1 MGLSSNDIASF
12 LSDSSGNN
20 FIPNKDQ
27 STNGF
32 SVPATP
38 SGNGFGLPSSQVPY
52 NLQSRGKR
60 SLVHWFVPEVGIVD
74 MYINPQSINYK
85 YDKIIIKERT
95 KGGYVN
101 QYWGEELLV
110 LQIQGTTGSSGIEG
124 INVLKE
130 VYRSEQLTFDPVG
143 LTVAST
149 NLVNGLAD
157 AVDDGS
163 ILGSIAAGILDI
175 DPLAQSMLPRNL
187 PSLASLAFGVEM
199 YWMGQVFRGYFTS
212 FSFDER
218 ADSLGLFYYNMTF
231 TVTQTRGY
239 RYNYLPWHHSAVSG
253 PSNHDAIPYTF
264 EDTNARGGAIDTRLQ
279 NQNALGLA
287 GSNNILNG

>member
-1 MGLSSNDIASF
+1 MGLTLNDISSL

-20 FIPNKDQ
+20 FIPNANQ
-27 STNGF
+27 NSNGF
-32 SVPATP
+32 SVPAIPT
-38 SGNGFGLPSSQVPY
+38 GDGFGLPSSKVPY

-60 SLVHWFVPEVGIVD
+60 NLVHWFVPEVGIVD
-74 MYINPQSINYK
+74 MYINPQSIGHK
-85 YDKIIIKERT
+85 FQKIIVKERT

-130 VYRSEQLTFDPVG
+130 VYRSEQLTFDPVA

-175 DPLAQSMLPRNL
+175 DPLAQSMLPKNL
-187 PSLASLAFGVEM
+187 PSLASLAFGIEM
-199 YWMGQVFRGYFTS
+199 YWMGQVFRGYFTD

-218 ADSLGLFYYNMTF
+218 SDSLGLFYYNMTF
-231 TVTQTRGY
+231 VVTQTRGY
-239 RYNYLPWHHSAVSG
+239 RYNYLPWHRSAVSG
-253 PSNHDAIPYTF
+253 PSNSDTIPFTF
-264 EDTNARGGAIDTRLQ
+264 EDTNARGG
-279 NQNALGLA
+279 
-287 GSNNILNG
+287 